1 MRNEYPTNECIS
13 FKPKSLK
20 ILGGKNTIK
29 VSHSPLKIVS
39 ESVRRIGRMR
49 LWSNR
54 NFNGVCVCACA
65 CACAYARVYI
75 CECVYVYICECVYLY
90 MCLSECV
97 YVCVCQC
104 VLYMCLCV

>member
-54 NFNGVCVCACA
+54 NFNGVCVC
-65 CACAYARVYI
+65 
-75 CECVYVYICECVYLY
+75 
-90 MCLSECV
+90 
-97 YVCVCQC
+97 VCVCVC
-104 VLYMCLCV
+104 VWWCVCVCVCVCVCMCVCVCVCVCICLFPHTL